1 MKFILT
7 WVLTALAVSVALYVV
22 PGISFV
28 GTQWVAVFATALVLS
43 LVNASVKPVP
53 QLLSLPIT
61 CLTLGVFA
69 LVLNAALLG
78 LTSWLSVNLLGTG
91 IVIDGFGSALLG
103 TIVIGLASALVNA
116 LTGGLARD

>member
-43 LVNASVKPVP
+43 LL
-53 QLLSLPIT
+53 QQ
-61 CLTLGVFA
+61 
-69 LVLNAALLG
+69 ALL
-78 LTSWLSVNLLGTG
+78 
-91 IVIDGFGSALLG
+91 AL
-103 TIVIGLASALVNA
+103 
-116 LTGGLARD
+116 

>member
-43 LVNASVKPVP
+43 LVNASVKPVL

-61 CLTLGVFA
+61 SASRSASSPWSSTPPCSG
-69 LVLNAALLG
+69 
-78 LTSWLSVNLLGTG
+78 SPP
-91 IVIDGFGSALLG
+91 GSAS
-103 TIVIGLASALVNA
+103 TSSERAS
-116 LTGGLARD
+116 